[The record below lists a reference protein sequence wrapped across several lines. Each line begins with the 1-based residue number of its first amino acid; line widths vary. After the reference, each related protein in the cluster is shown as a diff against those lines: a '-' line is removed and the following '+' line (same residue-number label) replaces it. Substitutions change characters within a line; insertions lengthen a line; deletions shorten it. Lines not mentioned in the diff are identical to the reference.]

1 MLKLYY
7 AFSVCSTASYIG
19 LEESGAKF
27 DSQALAFAKNE
38 QRTPEY
44 LKVNPRGR
52 VPTLLVDDQPVTEVL
67 AILTYL
73 AHRYPHSE
81 LLPLADPL
89 RLAKAYEVMSWFA
102 STVHV
107 AFAQIARPERYADDE
122 VVKAALA
129 TPGEARFARTLT
141 DIERLAQALESD
153 FATRTIHVTES
164 IRVERTRTRRSDHGS
179 PVLDEHRAA
188 DREGQKENP
197 GGDTQTRQDGTDL
210 RRPVR
215 AHRPVVGPVL
225 NVFVRRLLER
235 LIDGK
240 RGRPPADPRAED
252 ARGGGDRRNRRPL
265 SSARRARVLSRI
277 HAAELLHVFDCRRRQ
292 APAVPRA

>member
-1 MLKLYY
+1 MTLQLYF
-7 AFSVCSTASYIG
+7 APGSSSLAPLVA
-19 LEESGAKF
+19 LEEINLPYGARRLDLTAGDQHKP
-27 DSQALAFAKNE
+27 D
-38 QRTPEY
+38 Y

-122 VVKAALA
+122 AVKAALA

-141 DIERLAQALESD
+141 DIERLAQAPGPWLLGESFSVVD
-153 FATRTIHVTES
+153 AYALVIWRWA
-164 IRVERTRTRRSDHGS
+164 ERRQIDTGRYPAWSAKA
-179 PVLDEHRAA
+179 VRALA
-188 DREGQKENP
+188 RP
-197 GGDTQTRQDGTDL
+197 SVVRAL
-210 RRPVR
+210 RREAAPVT
-215 AHRPVVGPVL
+215 A
-225 NVFVRRLLER
+225 
-235 LIDGK
+235 
-240 RGRPPADPRAED
+240 
-252 ARGGGDRRNRRPL
+252 
-265 SSARRARVLSRI
+265 
-277 HAAELLHVFDCRRRQ
+277 
-292 APAVPRA
+292 